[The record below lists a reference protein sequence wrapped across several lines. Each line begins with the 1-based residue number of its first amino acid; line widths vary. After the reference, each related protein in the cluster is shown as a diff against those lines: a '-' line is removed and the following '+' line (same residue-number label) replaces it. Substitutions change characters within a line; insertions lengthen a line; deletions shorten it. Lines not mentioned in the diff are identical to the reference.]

1 MRASANFHPEWGY
14 LAPAPSFIR
23 RVRVVLVATT
33 LGAIVG
39 AGVGLFPVSHQA
51 TELSVAA
58 RTLVRPIETASA
70 GANSPAPVS
79 QANAPSSTKRLMP
92 GSNSRSVDGATSKP
106 GDNSTT
112 WAPERIA
119 ALAEAPAATEGL
131 ATAAIAAPPVV
142 AKKPVG
148 NIVSIKKK
156 SKKSITTWR
165 YASRDERLGLVPGEY
180 STRRSWDGY
189 YGDSGGRRYQNW

>member
-1 MRASANFHPEWGY
+1 MPCQLSDAEPIRTSRVFPPFWIASASQSAMELRPHHSRLLLVPKNNSLTKRNACLRELPSGMGLSRSGAKFHPQGAGCSCRDHSRRDSRRRCGP
-14 LAPAPSFIR
+14 LSGQPSSY
-23 RVRVVLVATT
+23 RVVGS
-33 LGAIVG
+33 GAHV
-39 AGVGLFPVSHQA
+39 
-51 TELSVAA
+51 
-58 RTLVRPIETASA
+58 
-70 GANSPAPVS
+70 
-79 QANAPSSTKRLMP
+79 
-92 GSNSRSVDGATSKP
+92 
-106 GDNSTT
+106 
-112 WAPERIA
+112 PERIA

-131 ATAAIAAPPVV
+131 ATAAMAAPPVV

>member
-70 GANSPAPVS
+70 GANSPAQVS
-79 QANAPSSTKRLMP
+79 QANAPSSTKRLLP
-92 GSNSRSVDGATSKP
+92 ASNSRSVDGATSKP
-106 GDNSTT
+106 SDNSTT
-112 WAPERIA
+112 WAPGIA

-142 AKKPVG
+142 AKKPVS

-156 SKKSITTWR
+156 SKKSNTTWR
-165 YASRDERLGLVPGEY
+165 YASRDERLGLGPGEY

>member
-58 RTLVRPIETASA
+58 RTLVRPI
-70 GANSPAPVS
+70 
-79 QANAPSSTKRLMP
+79 
-92 GSNSRSVDGATSKP
+92 
-106 GDNSTT
+106 
-112 WAPERIA
+112 
-119 ALAEAPAATEGL
+119 
-131 ATAAIAAPPVV
+131 
-142 AKKPVG
+142 
-148 NIVSIKKK
+148 
-156 SKKSITTWR
+156 
-165 YASRDERLGLVPGEY
+165 
-180 STRRSWDGY
+180 
-189 YGDSGGRRYQNW
+189 

>member
-1 MRASANFHPEWGY
+1 
-14 LAPAPSFIR
+14 
-23 RVRVVLVATT
+23 
-33 LGAIVG
+33 
-39 AGVGLFPVSHQA
+39 
-51 TELSVAA
+51 
-58 RTLVRPIETASA
+58 
-70 GANSPAPVS
+70 
-79 QANAPSSTKRLMP
+79 MP

-106 GDNSTT
+106 SDNSTT

-131 ATAAIAAPPVV
+131 ATAAMAAPPVV

>member
-1 MRASANFHPEWGY
+1 MRYNPSFHPEWGY

-39 AGVGLFPVSHQA
+39 AGVGLFPVSHQQA

-58 RTLVRPIETASA
+58 RTLIRPIETASA
-70 GANSPAPVS
+70 GANSQVS
-79 QANAPSSTKRLMP
+79 QANAPSSTKRLLLA
-92 GSNSRSVDGATSKP
+92 SNSRSVDGATNKP
-106 GDNSTT
+106 SDNSTT
-112 WAPERIA
+112 WAPEGIV
-119 ALAEAPAATEGL
+119 ALAQAPAATEGL
-131 ATAAIAAPPVV
+131 ATAAIAASPVV

-156 SKKSITTWR
+156 AKKSITTWR

>member
-58 RTLVRPIETASA
+58 RTLIRPIETASA
-70 GANSPAPVS
+70 GSAPVS
-79 QANAPSSTKRLMP
+79 QANAPSSTKRLLP
-92 GSNSRSVDGATSKP
+92 ASNSRSVDGATSKP
-106 GDNSTT
+106 SDNSPT
-112 WAPERIA
+112 WAPEGIA
-119 ALAEAPAATEGL
+119 ALVEAPAATEGL

-180 STRRSWDGY
+180 STRSSWDGY

>member
-58 RTLVRPIETASA
+58 RTLIRPIETASA
-70 GANSPAPVS
+70 GANSQVS
-79 QANAPSSTKRLMP
+79 QANAPSSTKRLLP
-92 GSNSRSVDGATSKP
+92 ASNIDR
-106 GDNSTT
+106 
-112 WAPERIA
+112 
-119 ALAEAPAATEGL
+119 
-131 ATAAIAAPPVV
+131 
-142 AKKPVG
+142 
-148 NIVSIKKK
+148 
-156 SKKSITTWR
+156 
-165 YASRDERLGLVPGEY
+165 
-180 STRRSWDGY
+180 
-189 YGDSGGRRYQNW
+189 

>member
-58 RTLVRPIETASA
+58 RTLIRPIETASA
-70 GANSPAPVS
+70 GANNPAPVS
-79 QANAPSSTKRLMP
+79 QANAPSSTKRRLP
-92 GSNSRSVDGATSKP
+92 ASNNRSVDGATSKP
-106 GDNSTT
+106 SDNSTT
-112 WAPERIA
+112 WAPEGTA
-119 ALAEAPAATEGL
+119 ALAEAPAATEEL
-131 ATAAIAAPPVV
+131 ATDAIAAPPIV

-156 SKKSITTWR
+156 SKKSNTTWR

>member
-58 RTLVRPIETASA
+58 RTLVRPIKTAA
-70 GANSPAPVS
+70 GANSPAQVS
-79 QANAPSSTKRLMP
+79 QANAPSSTKRLLP
-92 GSNSRSVDGATSKP
+92 ASNSRSVDGATSKP
-106 GDNSTT
+106 SDNSPT
-112 WAPERIA
+112 WAPEGIA

-131 ATAAIAAPPVV
+131 ATAAIAAPPIV

-156 SKKSITTWR
+156 SKKSNTTWR

-189 YGDSGGRRYQNW
+189 DGDSGGRRYRNW

>member
-1 MRASANFHPEWGY
+1 
-14 LAPAPSFIR
+14 
-23 RVRVVLVATT
+23 
-33 LGAIVG
+33 
-39 AGVGLFPVSHQA
+39 
-51 TELSVAA
+51 
-58 RTLVRPIETASA
+58 
-70 GANSPAPVS
+70 
-79 QANAPSSTKRLMP
+79 MP

-106 GDNSTT
+106 SDNSTT
-112 WAPERIA
+112 WAPEGIA
-119 ALAEAPAATEGL
+119 ALVEAPAATEGL
-131 ATAAIAAPPVV
+131 ATAAMAAPPVV

-156 SKKSITTWR
+156 SKKSNTTWR